1 MTDEPTPRN
10 LLETIA
16 GKSLASRLTMWP
28 ATEPKRRGMKAL
40 RDAMLESERKTA
52 RRNAVRRHGLAA
64 LLVGLA
70 AWIIVPIV
78 GNVAVLI
85 ALGPTS
91 VLATAILFL
100 SLNERVSLW
109 GPQNGSVVVVW

>member
-1 MTDEPTPRN
+1 PKRPREAVCMTAEPSPN
-10 LLETIA
+10 ALLEAFA
-16 GKSLASRLTMWP
+16 GKWLSSRLTIWP
-28 ATEPKRRGMKAL
+28 APEPKPRGTKAL

-70 AWIIVPIV
+70 AWIIVPIL

-100 SLNERVSLW
+100 SLKERVT
-109 GPQNGSVVVVW
+109 

>member
-1 MTDEPTPRN
+1 MTADPTPKN
-10 LLETIA
+10 LLEGIT
-16 GKSLASRLTMWP
+16 GKWLASRLTMWP
-28 ATEPKRRGMKAL
+28 APEPKSRGTKAL
-40 RDAMLESERKTA
+40 RDAMFESERRTT
-52 RRNAVRRHGLAA
+52 RRNAIRRHGLAA

-100 SLNERVSLW
+100 SLKERVS
-109 GPQNGSVVVVW
+109 

>member
-16 GKSLASRLTMWP
+16 GKWLASRMTLWP
-28 ATEPKRRGMKAL
+28 GPEPNPRGTKAL
-40 RDAMLESERKTA
+40 RDAMLESERRSA

-70 AWIIVPIV
+70 AWIIVPIL

-100 SLNERVSLW
+100 SLKERVS
-109 GPQNGSVVVVW
+109 

>member
-1 MTDEPTPRN
+1 MTDDSPTPN
-10 LLETIA
+10 ILLETIA
-16 GKSLASRLTMWP
+16 GKWLASRMTLWP
-28 ATEPKRRGMKAL
+28 APEPKPRGTKAL
-40 RDAMLESERKTA
+40 RDAMLEAERRTA
-52 RRNAVRRHGLAA
+52 RRTAIRRHGLAA

-100 SLNERVSLW
+100 SLKERVS
-109 GPQNGSVVVVW
+109 

>member
-1 MTDEPTPRN
+1 MTAELSPSPN
-10 LLETIA
+10 ALLEAIA
-16 GKSLASRLTMWP
+16 GKWLASRMTFFP
-28 ATEPKRRGMKAL
+28 APEPKPRGVRVI
-40 RDAMLESERKTA
+40 RDAMLESERRTA

-100 SLNERVSLW
+100 SLKERVS
-109 GPQNGSVVVVW
+109 

>member
-1 MTDEPTPRN
+1 MTADPSPN
-10 LLETIA
+10 AMLESFA
-16 GKSLASRLTMWP
+16 GKWLASRMTLWP
-28 ATEPKRRGMKAL
+28 APESKPRGMRAL
-40 RDAMLESERKTA
+40 RDAMLESERRAA

-64 LLVGLA
+64 FLVGLA
-70 AWIIVPIV
+70 AWIVVPIV

-100 SLNERVSLW
+100 SLKERVS
-109 GPQNGSVVVVW
+109 